1 MRSNRGVL
9 WAALASAAL
18 LAACDAE
25 SSGGDGADK
34 DDVGFRAMDSGSG
47 GAGGT
52 PGTPWEPGSG
62 GVGAGGVAPG
72 TGRTGVGGS
81 GAGGEKPETDG
92 GAVDPP
98 PPVGGE
104 PGTEPPPPVGGD
116 PGTEPPP
123 PPPVGGDPGT
133 EPPPPP
139 PPVGGDPGTMPPPV
153 GGDPGTM
160 PPPPVGGD
168 PGAGGEPAMG
178 GQPMAGGE
186 PGAGDETGPN
196 VELIE
201 CNVTAAQLAME
212 AGAAHRFQAVVNGAN
227 RDITANGIVNH
238 SIGEFPNP
246 GNPNTISPQNYD
258 YSVPVVPAGVGGVS
272 TVFGIALSGSV
283 FDPGTAETWNDD
295 PTWRYEA
302 LRYGTAPPYFSANGG
317 TDDTRHP
324 TSLGLD
330 CNNAHVQPTGA
341 YHYHGIPTGMLPA
354 QPALTQVG
362 WAGDGYPIFAVWG
375 YADPNDSNSGLV
387 ELQGSWQLKS
397 GVRPGGDAG
406 PGGAYDGTFGN
417 DWEYVEGSG
426 DLDECNGREG
436 VVFVGGQRQ
445 VTYHYM
451 ITGTFPYIPRCFHAA
466 ASADFQPGGGGMMGG
481 GVVACAMPGQ
491 GMCCG
496 DGVCGGPETAQN
508 CAADCANGGG
518 QLPACNPGQR
528 MCCGDGICG
537 GPETPQNCNSDC

>member
-72 TGRTGVGGS
+72 TGGTGVGGS

-92 GAVDPP
+92 GAVD
-98 PPVGGE
+98 
-104 PGTEPPPPVGGD
+104 
-116 PGTEPPP
+116 
-123 PPPVGGDPGT
+123 
-133 EPPPPP
+133 PP

-451 ITGTFPYIPRCFHAA
+451 ITGTFPYIPRCCHAA